1 MKKPGILTRVKM
13 AWGTLRA
20 GSMGV
25 QLPPWDD
32 SWYASRGYQTAT
44 GIRVSPESAMRVAA
58 VFSCVRVVA
67 ETIASLPLIIYKR
80 LPNGGKQRAIDH
92 PLYSLLHDSPNAWQT
107 AFEFVEML
115 QSHLEL
121 RGNSY
126 ALIQS
131 GGGNPID
138 ALIPL
143 HPDRV
148 IVKRLSSGQLQYS
161 VRDFY
166 GGNIQIYTQDEMLH
180 IRSMSSDGLVGMST
194 ISIGAEAIAAGLATQ
209 EYASRFFENDATPP
223 TAFMHPASLSADA
236 YARLKTS
243 LAEAHGGPNHHKPI
257 VLEENMTVK
266 SLGVKPSDSQLLDS
280 RQFSRGDIASLFRVP
295 PHKIG
300 DLTKA
305 TFSNIE
311 EQNIEFATDC
321 IRPRLERLEQ
331 RISKSLIE
339 PLGYGEPGEY
349 FCEFLIEALMRG
361 DQESRYKA
369 YAIGRNWGWLS
380 ANDVRTLENMNP
392 IVGGDTYLSPLNMT
406 GVGDDDPDA
415 EDEGDEQED
424 ATAVGD
430 GTGAMRLTQFVNAA
444 AERCV
449 RKEIRALGKIA
460 FRKWDAERLQQEIE
474 AFYKSHV
481 DFLIQTMSITR
492 ASAEE
497 YCLGS
502 QVMASANFDKAI
514 SDIEQFGAQKLTTRA
529 MPGLRGSRKMR
540 ALQEP
545 PEPREAMQINL
556 HPHIHIPAQPVAIAP
571 IEVKIN
577 QPEPAARQPRKVKVV
592 RGANGVF
599 DFEIEQG
606 ETRTRRL
613 QVRRADS
620 GDTLLLTEEEDGA

>member
-1 MKKPGILTRVKM
+1 
-13 AWGTLRA
+13 
-20 GSMGV
+20 MGV

-32 SWYASRGYQTAT
+32 AWYANRGYQTAT

-80 LPNGGKQRAIDH
+80 LPDGGKQRATEH
-92 PLYSLLHDSPNAWQT
+92 PLYSLLHDSPNEWQT
-107 AFEFVEML
+107 AFEFVEMM
-115 QSHLEL
+115 QAHLEL

-126 ALIQS
+126 SLIQS
-131 GGGNPID
+131 GNGNPID

-148 IVKRLSSGQLQYS
+148 IVKRLPNGQLQYS

-166 GGNIQIYTQDEMLH
+166 GGNIQIYTQAEMLH
-180 IRSMSSDGLVGMST
+180 IRGMSSDGLVGMST

-223 TAFMHPASLSADA
+223 TAFTHPATLSAEA
-236 YARLKTS
+236 YVRLKTS
-243 LAEAHGGPNHHKPI
+243 LAEAHGGANHHKPI
-257 VLEENMTVK
+257 ILEENMDVK
-266 SLGVKPSDSQLLDS
+266 SLGVKPDDAQLLDS

-339 PLGYGEPGEY
+339 PLGYGSTSEY

-392 IVGGDTYLSPLNMT
+392 ITGGDTYLSPLNMT
-406 GVGDDDPDA
+406 GVGDDDPDQG
-415 EDEGDEQED
+415 DENGEQED

-430 GTGAMRLTQFVNAA
+430 GTGAMRFVRAA
-444 AERCV
+444 AERSV

-460 FRKWDAERLQQEIE
+460 EKNLDAEHLRQEIA
-474 AFYKSHV
+474 AFYESHV
-481 DFLIQTMSITR
+481 DFLTQTMHIAD
-492 ASAEE
+492 ASAEK
-497 YCLGS
+497 YCTTHRLLITANPDQLVAKMIVLNIERSGAEEL
-502 QVMASANFDKAI
+502 MALAI
-514 SDIEQFGAQKLTTRA
+514 PS
-529 MPGLRGSRKMR
+529 LRGTRQVR
-540 ALQEP
+540 ELQEHR
-545 PEPREAMQINL
+545 EPMQISIQR
-556 HPHIHIPAQPVAIAP
+556 HIHMPAQPPISFPP
-571 IEVKIN
+571 IEVNVN
-577 QPEPAARQPRKVKVV
+577 QPEPADKPLKNVRVR

-599 DFEIEQG
+599 DFEVEHREQA
-606 ETRTRRL
+606 TRTRRL
-613 QVRRADS
+613 RVKRGNDGES
-620 GDTLLLTEEEDGA
+620 LMLTEEDNGT

>member
-25 QLPPWDD
+25 QLPPGDD

-415 EDEGDEQED
+415 EDEGDDQED

-449 RKEIRALGKIA
+449 RKEIRALNKIA
-460 FRKWDAERLQQEIE
+460 AKKLDADRTRREVS
-474 AFYKSHV
+474 AFYGSHV
-481 DFLIQTMSITR
+481 DFLTEIMQL
-492 ASAEE
+492 AADSAEA
-497 YCLGS
+497 YCISHQSLA
-502 QVMASANFDKAI
+502 QANI
-514 SDIEQFGAQKLTTRA
+514 YELVSEIERAGAHALITLA
-529 MPGLRGSRKMR
+529 MPALRGSRKIHE
-540 ALQEP
+540 LPQEQR
-545 PEPREAMQINL
+545 EPIQI
-556 HPHIHIPAQPVAIAP
+556 HVEPHIHLPAQPAISFPP
-571 IEVKIN
+571 IEVRVSQESAPKPARN
-577 QPEPAARQPRKVKVV
+577 VTAKRLPSGAFEFTEVQQPES
-592 RGANGVF
+592 
-599 DFEIEQG
+599 I
-606 ETRTRRL
+606 RTGT
-613 QVRRADS
+613 VRRNGNGEISVLMGA
-620 GDTLLLTEEEDGA
+620 EDRD

>member
-1 MKKPGILTRVKM
+1 MKKPGILSRVKL
-13 AWGTLRA
+13 AWGMLRA
-20 GSMGV
+20 DAGMGV

-32 SWYASRGYQTAT
+32 SWYGTRGYQTAT

-58 VFSCVRVVA
+58 VFACVRVVA

-80 LPNGGKQRAIDH
+80 LPDGGKQRAVDH
-92 PLYSLLHDSPNAWQT
+92 PLYALLHDSPNDWQT

-131 GGGNPID
+131 GNGNPID

-148 IVKRLSSGQLQYS
+148 IVKRLSNGQLQYS
-161 VRDFY
+161 VRDLY
-166 GGNIQIYTQDEMLH
+166 GAGIQTYTQDEMLH
-180 IRSMSSDGLVGMST
+180 IRGMSSDGLVGMST
-194 ISIGAEAIAAGLATQ
+194 IAIGAEAIAAGLATQ
-209 EYASRFFENDATPP
+209 EYAARFFENDATPP
-223 TAFMHPASLSADA
+223 TAFTHPQTLSADA

-243 LAEAHGGPNHHKPI
+243 MSEAHGGANHHKPI
-257 VLEENMTVK
+257 ILEEGMDVK
-266 SLGVKPSDSQLLDS
+266 TLGVKPSDSQLLDS
-280 RQFSRGDIASLFRVP
+280 RQYSRGDIASLFRVP

-331 RISKSLIE
+331 RLSKSLIE
-339 PLGYGEPGEY
+339 PLSYGSKGEY

-380 ANDVRTLENMNP
+380 ANDVRGLENMNP
-392 IVGGDTYLSPLNMT
+392 IEGGDEYLSPLNMT
-406 GVGDDDPDA
+406 GVAEDDPDE
-415 EDEGDEQED
+415 EDEGDDQED

-430 GTGAMRLTQFVNAA
+430 GTGAAGLGQFVQAA

-449 RKEIRALGKIA
+449 RKEIRALKKIA
-460 FRKWDAERLQQEIE
+460 EKKLDADRSRQELV
-474 AFYKSHV
+474 AFYESHL
-481 DFLIQTMSITR
+481 DFLAQTMHL
-492 ASAEE
+492 AADSAEA
-497 YCLGS
+497 YCISHQGLAQINLEG
-502 QVMASANFDKAI
+502 FI
-514 SDIEQFGAQKLTTRA
+514 SDIERTGAYPLVVLASPALRA
-529 MPGLRGSRKMR
+529 SRSPR
-540 ALQEP
+540 QTPEAREP
-545 PEPREAMQINL
+545 IQISVT
-556 HPHIHIPAQPVAIAP
+556 PHIHLPAQTISMPA
-571 IEVKIN
+571 IEVNVN
-577 QPEPAARQPRKVKVV
+577 QPEPADKPLKNVRVH

-599 DFEIEQG
+599 DFEVEHQEQS
-606 ETRTRRL
+606 TRTRRL
-613 QVRRADS
+613 RVQRGNDGAS
-620 GDTLLLTEEEDGA
+620 LTLTEDGE